1 MSNSPGKY
9 GNVREFLDNL
19 GNEKIKICKNCGTV
33 FSYQNETTILCLSCD
48 FEEEVSTLPA
58 VVEIEDEFEI
68 AQPEPAVVAAQ
79 PTILAA
85 EPVVAEV
92 DIVESTT
99 DWDMDSFDDMEAE
112 PVVEEATELET
123 LAEVDVAPAI
133 ETETVVEEAVEA
145 DPVVEEAVEADPVVE
160 AVVAEPVVG
169 AVEAG
174 PIVEA
179 VVAEPVVEN
188 NDMFKRPTKKVED
201 VIDLS
206 KPEIQDAEMVDDED

>member
-9 GNVREFLDNL
+9 GNVREILDNL

-112 PVVEEATELET
+112 PVVEEATEFET

-145 DPVVEEAVEADPVVE
+145 ELLRRS
-160 AVVAEPVVG
+160 G
-169 AVEAG
+169 
-174 PIVEA
+174 
-179 VVAEPVVEN
+179 
-188 NDMFKRPTKKVED
+188 
-201 VIDLS
+201 
-206 KPEIQDAEMVDDED
+206 

>member
-92 DIVESTT
+92 DIVESNT

-133 ETETVVEEAVEA
+133 ETETVVEEAVETE
-145 DPVVEEAVEADPVVE
+145 PFVEQAV
-160 AVVAEPVVG
+160 
-169 AVEAG
+169 
-174 PIVEA
+174 
-179 VVAEPVVEN
+179 
-188 NDMFKRPTKKVED
+188 
-201 VIDLS
+201 
-206 KPEIQDAEMVDDED
+206 KPKTLLEQYD

>member
-1 MSNSPGKY
+1 MHSLIWRASKKMSNSPGKY

-92 DIVESTT
+92 D
-99 DWDMDSFDDMEAE
+99 
-112 PVVEEATELET
+112 
-123 LAEVDVAPAI
+123 
-133 ETETVVEEAVEA
+133 
-145 DPVVEEAVEADPVVE
+145 
-160 AVVAEPVVG
+160 
-169 AVEAG
+169 
-174 PIVEA
+174 
-179 VVAEPVVEN
+179 
-188 NDMFKRPTKKVED
+188 
-201 VIDLS
+201 
-206 KPEIQDAEMVDDED
+206 

>member
-85 EPVVAEV
+85 EPVVAEI
-92 DIVESTT
+92 DIVESNT

-112 PVVEEATELET
+112 PVVEEA
-123 LAEVDVAPAI
+123 
-133 ETETVVEEAVEA
+133 VEA
-145 DPVVEEAVEADPVVE
+145 EPVVEEAVEAEPVVE
-160 AVVAEPVVG
+160 EAAEAESV
-169 AVEAG
+169 
-174 PIVEA
+174 VEA

-188 NDMFKRPTKKVED
+188 NDMFKRPSKKVED

>member
-99 DWDMDSFDDMEAE
+99 DWDMDSFDDMEVE

-133 ETETVVEEAVEA
+133 ETE
-145 DPVVEEAVEADPVVE
+145 PVVEEAVEAE
-160 AVVAEPVVG
+160 AVVEE
-169 AVEAG
+169 AVEAET
-174 PIVEA
+174 IVETVEAEAGPA
-179 VVAEPVVEN
+179 VFGSCDIN
-188 NDMFKRPTKKVED
+188 GGWSFNRN
-201 VIDLS
+201 L
-206 KPEIQDAEMVDDED
+206 

>member
-85 EPVVAEV
+85 EPAVAEV
-92 DIVESTT
+92 DIVESAT
-99 DWDMDSFDDMEAE
+99 DWEMDSFDDMEVE

-133 ETETVVEEAVEA
+133 ETEPVVEEAIEAVTVADEAVEAETVVEEAVEA
-145 DPVVEEAVEADPVVE
+145 ETVAEEVVEAQPVVE
-160 AVVAEPVVG
+160 
-169 AVEAG
+169 
-174 PIVEA
+174 
-179 VVAEPVVEN
+179 
-188 NDMFKRPTKKVED
+188 
-201 VIDLS
+201 LS
-206 KPEIQDAEMVDDED
+206 LIHI

>member
-112 PVVEEATELET
+112 TVVEEATELET

-145 DPVVEEAVEADPVVE
+145 ETVEEEDYKTQ
-160 AVVAEPVVG
+160 
-169 AVEAG
+169 
-174 PIVEA
+174 
-179 VVAEPVVEN
+179 N
-188 NDMFKRPTKKVED
+188 NQQTNKNERRNEGWVQFYRNR
-201 VIDLS
+201 
-206 KPEIQDAEMVDDED
+206 

>member
-99 DWDMDSFDDMEAE
+99 DWDLDSFDDMEVE
-112 PVVEEATELET
+112 PVVEEATEPET
-123 LAEVDVAPAI
+123 IAEVDVAPAI
-133 ETETVVEEAVEA
+133 ETESVVEEAVETE
-145 DPVVEEAVEADPVVE
+145 PVVEEAVYQESTSDAADDPLPVE
-160 AVVAEPVVG
+160 QDG
-169 AVEAG
+169 
-174 PIVEA
+174 
-179 VVAEPVVEN
+179 
-188 NDMFKRPTKKVED
+188 
-201 VIDLS
+201 LS
-206 KPEIQDAEMVDDED
+206 II

>member
-92 DIVESTT
+92 DIVESNT

-112 PVVEEATELET
+112 SVVEEATELET

-133 ETETVVEEAVEA
+133 ETE
-145 DPVVEEAVEADPVVE
+145 PVVEEAVEAESVVDAVEAESVVE
-160 AVVAEPVVG
+160 AVVAD
-169 AVEAG
+169 
-174 PIVEA
+174 
-179 VVAEPVVEN
+179 PVVEN
-188 NDMFKRPTKKVED
+188 NDN
-201 VIDLS
+201 
-206 KPEIQDAEMVDDED
+206 

>member
-123 LAEVDVAPAI
+123 LAEVDVCLLYTSPSPR
-133 ETETVVEEAVEA
+133 
-145 DPVVEEAVEADPVVE
+145 DQR
-160 AVVAEPVVG
+160 G
-169 AVEAG
+169 SGMAG
-174 PIVEA
+174 GG
-179 VVAEPVVEN
+179 
-188 NDMFKRPTKKVED
+188 
-201 VIDLS
+201 
-206 KPEIQDAEMVDDED
+206 